1 MAHRDVV
8 VIGASAGGVEA
19 LQRLLG
25 GLSPDLPVAVFVVLH
40 MPPTNVASLPPFSP
54 GQLRSPWSTPVME
67 RRS

>member
-1 MAHRDVV
+1 M
-8 VIGASAGGVEA
+8 EA